1 MVPRGQPRRK
11 RMPGG
16 PAVALGIGTF
26 RNLNLICINAMSI
39 KLGNTGLFTHACCR
53 GPPVLTGTVGL
64 EHQMGHH
71 ATPPDP
77 SGPADL
83 ARSIWPLVFLLIGIV
98 IFSMQLPSDAPAPAE
113 ISYSEIKTLI
123 RSGQVREA
131 TLEATAIVATLHS
144 PTAGG
149 AGSVRAITPQQ
160 PDAGLLP
167 LLEEAGVTVTAE
179 EPRAP
184 SVLISLL
191 PWFLIFAFY
200 FWLSRRMMGGTGGV
214 SGGLPGGIGDF
225 LGGRAATP
233 VKPTRKITFADVA
246 GQDEAKREVSELVE
260 FLRDPDRFSKVGATV
275 PHGVLLMGPP
285 GTGKTLLARALAGEA
300 DVPFFSTSGSE
311 FIEVFVGVGAGR
323 VRKMFEEARKQS
335 PSIIF
340 IDELDSIGRTRGT
353 GLGGGHDEREQTLNQ
368 ILAELDGFSP
378 REAVVVLAATNRP
391 DVLDPALLR
400 PGRFDRHVTL
410 ELPDKGAR
418 RAILDVHVRDLPLRH
433 DVDLDQVAAGTP
445 GFSGADLKNLLNEAA
460 ITAARRSAADI
471 TPDDLDQARDK
482 VMMGTVRTLAIQ
494 PDERHRLAVHEA
506 GHTAVAFYNPGAD
519 PIYKVTIIPRG
530 RSLGSTHMLPEHDRH
545 TLPEAYLR
553 VQLTTLLAGRAAE
566 KLLLGSVSS
575 GADDDIRRATLLARS
590 MVARWGMDPDIG
602 PVDLR
607 DSEDHPFLGQQIAQ
621 PRSFSDQTAAR
632 VDQAVIALLQAAETQ
647 ASQIIA
653 SHRDQIGQLVARLEA
668 DETLDLP
675 TIRACLGPT
684 NTITPFAKGREG
696 RNPSSADKT
705 R

>member
-1 MVPRGQPRRK
+1 MRD
-11 RMPGG
+11 
-16 PAVALGIGTF
+16 PAPLPD
-26 RNLNLICINAMSI
+26 S
-39 KLGNTGLFTHACCR
+39 
-53 GPPVLTGTVGL
+53 
-64 EHQMGHH
+64 
-71 ATPPDP
+71 PDP
-77 SGPADL
+77 LGWSRVL
-83 ARSIWPLVFLLIGIV
+83 WLLVFMVAGIV
-98 IFSMQLPSDAPAPAE
+98 FLSLQQPKGAVPTE
-113 ISYSEIKTLI
+113 VSYSAIKALI
-123 RSGQVREA
+123 RKGEVREA
-131 TLEATAIVATLHS
+131 TLEATAIVAVLNAAAADGST
-144 PTAGG
+144 
-149 AGSVRAITPQQ
+149 SVRAITPQQ
-160 PDAGLLP
+160 PDPGLLP
-167 LLEEAGVTVTAE
+167 LLEEMGVTVTAKDQ
-179 EPRAP
+179 PPP
-184 SVLISLL
+184 SILISLL
-191 PWFLIFAFY
+191 PWILILGFY
-200 FWLSRRMMGGTGGV
+200 FWLSRRMMGGGIGGA
-214 SGGLPGGIGDF
+214 GLPGGIGDF
-225 LGGRAATP
+225 LGGRAAKP
-233 VKPTRKITFADVA
+233 VKPTRKVTFADVA

-410 ELPDKGAR
+410 ELPDKRAR
-418 RAILDVHVRDLPLRH
+418 RAILDVHVKDLPLRA

-460 ITAARRSAADI
+460 IAAARRSAADI
-471 TPDDLDQARDK
+471 TPSDLDEARDK

-494 PDERHRLAVHEA
+494 PDEKHRLAVHEA

-553 VQLTTLLAGRAAE
+553 DQLTTLLAGRAAE

-575 GADDDIRRATLLARS
+575 GADDDIHRATLLARS
-590 MVARWGMDPDIG
+590 MVARWGMDADIG

-632 VDQAVIALLQAAETQ
+632 VDQAVITLLHAAETQ
-647 ASQIIA
+647 ASQIIE
-653 SHRDQIGQLVARLEA
+653 SHRDQIEHLVTRLEA
-668 DETLDLP
+668 EETLDLAA
-675 TIRACLGPT
+675 ISSCLGPKD
-684 NTITPFAKGREG
+684 TITPFKKGR
-696 RNPSSADKT
+696 R
-705 R
+705 

>member
-1 MVPRGQPRRK
+1 M
-11 RMPGG
+11 
-16 PAVALGIGTF
+16 
-26 RNLNLICINAMSI
+26 
-39 KLGNTGLFTHACCR
+39 GN
-53 GPPVLTGTVGL
+53 
-64 EHQMGHH
+64 H
-71 ATPPDP
+71 ATPPEP
-77 SGPADL
+77 SGPPTL
-83 ARSIWPLVFLLIGIV
+83 SRLLWPVVFMLIA
-98 IFSMQLPSDAPAPAE
+98 FAFLSMQLPPGTTAPAE
-113 ISYSEIKTLI
+113 VSYSEMKTLI
-123 RSGQVREA
+123 RNGNVQQA
-131 TLEATAIVATLHS
+131 TLEATAIVAVLHT
-144 PTAGG
+144 PTAEG
-149 AGSVRAITPQQ
+149 ADTIRAITPQQ
-160 PDAGLLP
+160 PDGALLP
-167 LLEEAGVTVTAE
+167 LLEEMGVTVTAK

-184 SVLISLL
+184 SFLVSLL
-191 PWFLIFAFY
+191 PWILILALY
-200 FWLSRRMMGGTGGV
+200 FWLSRRMLGGGIGGIG
-214 SGGLPGGIGDF
+214 GGLPGGIGDF
-225 LGGRAATP
+225 LGGRAAKP
-233 VKPTRKITFADVA
+233 VKPARKVTFADVA

-368 ILAELDGFSP
+368 ILAELDGFTA

-400 PGRFDRHVTL
+400 PGRFDRHVML

-418 RAILDVHVRDLPLRH
+418 RAILDVHVKDLPLRH

-471 TPDDLDQARDK
+471 TPADLDEARDK

-494 PDERHRLAVHEA
+494 PDEKHRLAVHEA
-506 GHTAVAFYNPGAD
+506 GHTAAAFYNPGAD

-575 GADDDIRRATLLARS
+575 GADDDIHRATVLARS

-607 DSEDHPFLGQQIAQ
+607 DSEDHPFLGQQITQ
-621 PRSFSDQTAAR
+621 PRTFSDQTTAR
-632 VDQAVIALLQAAETQ
+632 VDQAVMTLLHAAEAQ
-647 ASQIIA
+647 ALQIIEA
-653 SHRDQIGQLVARLEA
+653 HRDRVGQLVARLEA
-668 DETLDLP
+668 DETLDLAA
-675 TIRACLGPT
+675 IRACLGPQD
-684 NTITPFAKGREG
+684 TIIPFLKCRSHP
-696 RNPSSADKT
+696 PSPTSSP
-705 R
+705 